1 MNYQRSSELFVE
13 AQNYIPGGV
22 NSPVRAFKSVGG
34 TLIFVKEAK
43 GAYLYDED
51 GRKYIDYINSW
62 GPMLLGHA
70 FQPVVDAVIEK
81 TKKGTSFGTPTQIE
95 TEIAKLA
102 VSMVPNIDKIRFVNA
117 GTEACMSAV
126 RLARGFT
133 EREKIIKFSGCY
145 HGHSDA
151 FLIAAGSGA
160 STFGVPNSAGVTQ
173 GAAKDTLLADY
184 NSLGSVQKLF
194 NENQGEI

>member
-1 MNYQRSSELFVE
+1 DV
-13 AQNYIPGGV
+13 
-22 NSPVRAFKSVGG
+22 
-34 TLIFVKEAK
+34 
-43 GAYLYDED
+43 D
-51 GRKYIDYINSW
+51 GNTYIDYINSW
-62 GPMLLGHA
+62 GPMSLGHA
-70 FQPVVDAVIEK
+70 FEPVVDAVIEK
-81 TKKGTSFGTPTQIE
+81 AKQGTSFGMPTAIE
-95 TEIAKLA
+95 TEIAQLA
-102 VSMVPNIDKIRFVNA
+102 ISMVPNIDNIRFVNS

-133 EREKIIKFSGCY
+133 NKDKIIKFAGCY

-184 NSLGSVQKLF
+184 NSLESVQKLF
-194 NENQGEI
+194 DDNKGEIAGIIIEPVAGNMGCIPPKDGFLEGLRALCDQHNTLL